1 MNNNKYDQTRP
12 FSYQRK
18 NISKLVFQ
26 WIGWN
31 AQIFHRVE
39 CNSVQGNYKNILEP
53 VREALHALKTLKVLA
68 MDSHAFWKQRLVNE
82 SLPKEH
88 STVSCKVISINV
100 KQIFV

>member
-18 NISKLVFQ
+18 NISKLIFQ

-31 AQIFHRVE
+31 AQIVHRVE

-53 VREALHALKTLKVLA
+53 VREVLHALKTLKVLA
-68 MDSHAFWKQRLVNE
+68 IDYPPFGNKDLLMSHYQRN
-82 SLPKEH
+82 S
-88 STVSCKVISINV
+88 STV
-100 KQIFV
+100 

>member
-31 AQIFHRVE
+31 AQIVHRVE

-53 VREALHALKTLKVLA
+53 VREVLHALKTLKVLA

-82 SLPKEH
+82 SLPKDQQY
-88 STVSCKVISINV
+88 SVM
-100 KQIFV
+100 

>member
-18 NISKLVFQ
+18 NISKLIFQ
-26 WIGWN
+26 WREWN

-53 VREALHALKTLKVLA
+53 VREVLHALKTLKVLA
-68 MDSHAFWKQRLVNE
+68 IDSHAFWKQRLVNE
-82 SLPKEH
+82 SLPKEQQY
-88 STVSCKVISINV
+88 SVT
-100 KQIFV
+100 